1 MEEQR
6 HPPTPLHLP
15 EHSAKTQA
23 LPVSRSPTWAS
34 LCHLSDYLF
43 ILLQRERNF
52 AAEENDPLPL
62 YSWVLSVN
70 RNSKTVFHPCTA
82 HWMVLV
88 IGRVSGGTHS
98 KRKCQAQRHR
108 LLPKGKTCSHEGSAK
123 SRVNSVHRHQS
134 NAKNRGQEDNACQLP
149 PPSPSSQSLKMP
161 LSTAWQ
167 RKNRSH

>member
-43 ILLQRERNF
+43 VSLQRERNF

-70 RNSKTVFHPCTA
+70 RNSKTVFRPLHCPLDGA
-82 HWMVLV
+82 GDRKGFRWHSFQEE
-88 IGRVSGGTHS
+88 VSGPEAQAAS
-98 KRKCQAQRHR
+98 KRKD
-108 LLPKGKTCSHEGSAK
+108 L
-123 SRVNSVHRHQS
+123 
-134 NAKNRGQEDNACQLP
+134 
-149 PPSPSSQSLKMP
+149 
-161 LSTAWQ
+161 
-167 RKNRSH
+167 